1 MMSPLKPPKKEKGDL
16 LWFKIAIRALP
27 WLVTI
32 YFRLVDLTSRKVFI
46 NRQVED
52 KLYKNGAF
60 AVAGFH
66 GTLLY
71 PCYYCRRF
79 GGVIM
84 VSRSWD
90 GDLMDHCLKAWGY
103 RTARGSSSRDG
114 KEALL
119 QMIDMAREFNCFTG
133 LAVDA
138 PRGPAQKAKMG
149 IVALAK
155 ETGQPV
161 LPIASWTTR
170 HVQFGSWDSMIL
182 PLPFSTIVVAYGKP
196 IRVPSDLP
204 REDFERVRQEI
215 EAALVLTVEA
225 AKAKV
230 EELKGGKAQAPVE
243 TTATQGVSKIPQTK

>member
-1 MMSPLKPPKKEKGDL
+1 MPPLKPAKKEKGER

-27 WLVTI
+27 WAVTF
-32 YFRLVDLTSRKVFI
+32 YFRIVDLTSRKLFL
-46 NRQVED
+46 NRQYED
-52 KLYKNGAF
+52 ETCKQGAF

-79 GGVIM
+79 SGVIM

-90 GDLMDHCLKAWGY
+90 GDLMDRCLRHWGY
-103 RTARGSSSRDG
+103 KTARGSSSRDG
-114 KEALL
+114 KEALRE
-119 QMIDMAREFNCFTG
+119 MIDMAKDFNCCTG

-170 HVQFGSWDSMIL
+170 HIQFRSWDSMIL

-196 IRVPSDLP
+196 IYVPNDLP
-204 REDFERVRQEI
+204 REDYERVRQEI
-215 EAALVLTVEA
+215 EATLVATVEK

-230 EELKGGKAQAPVE
+230 DELKGRKTSRSVDTPIG
-243 TTATQGVSKIPQTK
+243 QGVSKLP